1 MDNFDSLQKENSV
14 LAQEREKLNDAWLK
28 KCQEVMTLSKTIELY
43 KSPASSGKSI
53 EQVISGL
60 LSSARLHGNTST
72 WDLAKKEQQKAEKI
86 VEKLKIKTDEVEKL
100 SNLNI
105 QLRESFR
112 KSEKDR
118 SRLAQQLQTAL
129 KSIEDNQ
136 NSEKEKGAPRNE
148 EILQLSEKVH
158 VLQTALAKAN
168 ANFKAQNQKEH
179 SSHTQVIAIQQKYAV
194 LQKEHS
200 LLQSQLNDSIDQV
213 RTMEE
218 AMSTHVVKL
227 TEENQKLRTRI
238 KRESDR
244 IDMTTK
250 QLNSVLV
257 ENDGYKNEIQ
267 LLKGTVRV
275 YSRESLSEDKSEIIR
290 KLKVELE
297 EKERVIAEIS
307 TIEGSTAKLSSEN
320 RKLRRELD
328 VMGLRV
334 EKLSS
339 KVI

>member
-179 SSHTQVIAIQQKYAV
+179 SSHTQVIAIQQKYAA

-227 TEENQKLRTRI
+227 TEENQKLRARI

-297 EKERVIAEIS
+297 EKERAIAEIS